1 VTGGLVQNLQT
12 KQGWGTGR
20 RLPSRLLTYAIMGLL
35 NFGLSLI
42 LSTKSEA
49 RKDTCTDSLP
59 ANDERHP
66 LLSENTVD
74 AHEADTKPYE
84 QLSFLKPL
92 LPTPSKES
100 RSLIF
105 KLCLFAIDSIAPGL
119 TPSSW
124 MTYFNRKFGIKEGSL
139 GSLFFATNILSSA
152 SNLFASSIAC
162 RIGLIKIMVF
172 THVPASIALA
182 LALIPLP
189 NNLILLWHC

>member
-1 VTGGLVQNLQT
+1 MAVGTIVTGGLVQNLQT

-20 RLPSRLLTYAIMGLL
+20 RLPSRLLTYAVTGLL

-49 RKDTCTDSLP
+49 RKDTFTDSLP

-84 QLSFLKPL
+84 QLSFLKSL
-92 LPTPSKES
+92 LPTLSKES

-105 KLCLFAIDSIAPGL
+105 KLCLLFAIDSRSGEL
-119 TPSSW
+119 GPSSL
-124 MTYFNRKFGIKEGSL
+124 TCLSPVVFGCICEWPFS
-139 GSLFFATNILSSA
+139 
-152 SNLFASSIAC
+152 
-162 RIGLIKIMVF
+162 
-172 THVPASIALA
+172 
-182 LALIPLP
+182 
-189 NNLILLWHC
+189 W